1 MIAFLKIAWSFRK
14 WIWAILAIIAMSVLA
29 YRLHHAGVKAG
40 RAQIQALWDADT
52 AKRDRVEA
60 DEIARQRASAEATRA
75 SNEQRLKDAN
85 AQLLAIAADRDSL
98 GRMYL
103 QASGEVRRLASSA
116 ATSQRGADVGAGI
129 AARSAALEEAF
140 DAYDRACQRD
150 AVRFKALQDEI
161 RPQL

>member
-1 MIAFLKIAWSFRK
+1 MIPALSILWRYRK
-14 WIWAILAIIAMSVLA
+14 LAGAILAIIAISVLA

-40 RAQIQALWDADT
+40 RAEIQAKWDADT
-52 AKRDRVEA
+52 AHRDKV
-60 DEIARQRASAEATRA
+60 SAEAIAKEAAKAEAARKR
-75 SNEQRLKDAN
+75 NDEVMRNVN

-103 QASGEVRRLASSA
+103 QASGEVRRLAASQ
-116 ATSQRGADVGAGI
+116 ATDKLGLVVTTGI